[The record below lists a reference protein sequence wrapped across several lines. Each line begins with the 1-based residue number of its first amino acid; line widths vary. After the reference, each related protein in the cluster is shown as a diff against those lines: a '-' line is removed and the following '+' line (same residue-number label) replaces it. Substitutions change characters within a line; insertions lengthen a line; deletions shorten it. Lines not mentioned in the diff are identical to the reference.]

1 MLIHS
6 FGAFMKELLIRVAVA
21 VVGIP
26 LLIFLVWQGGYYFL
40 TFIVVVSL
48 IGQWEMFAILKA
60 KSLFPNPLPGYLLGL
75 SIIGFAFTGYH
86 PLWLIIQIVLM
97 LYIFGA
103 EMFRNRGSAN
113 LNIAGTLLSAVYPPA
128 FLSALLYLR
137 NNIAQIFPS
146 PQPETGAVF
155 ILTVMV
161 AIWVCD
167 TMAYFVGVRFGKHRL
182 FERVSPKK
190 SVEGA
195 LGGLAGAFLVF
206 GIAGHWQWLP
216 VTFTQMILFSLI
228 VGVFGQFGDLVESWF
243 KRDAGVKDSSHILPG
258 HGGML
263 DRFDSLMFVS
273 PLLLLTYLIFSMRF

>member
-1 MLIHS
+1 
-6 FGAFMKELLIRVAVA
+6 MKELLIRVAVA

-26 LLIFLVWQGGYYFL
+26 LLVFLVWQGGYFFL
-40 TFIVVVSL
+40 AFIVVVSL
-48 IGQWEMFAILKA
+48 IGQWEMLAMLKA
-60 KSLFPNPLPGYLLGL
+60 KSLFPNSPAGYLLGL
-75 SIIGFAFTGYH
+75 SVIGMTFTGYH
-86 PLWLIIQIVLM
+86 AGWLIVLVALL
-97 LYIFGA
+97 LYLFGA

-113 LNIAGTLLSAVYPPA
+113 LNIAGTLLSVAYPPL
-128 FLSALLYLR
+128 FLSALLFLR
-137 NNIAQIFPS
+137 NHIDQMFADP
-146 PQPETGAVF
+146 PPATGAIFV
-155 ILTVMV
+155 LTVMV
-161 AIWVCD
+161 SIWVCD

-190 SVEGA
+190 SVEGG

-206 GIAGHWQWLP
+206 GIVGHWQWLP
-216 VTFTQMILFSLI
+216 ITFTQMILFSLI

-273 PLLLLTYLIFSMRF
+273 PLFLLVYLCYMI